1 MLNKITIMGR
11 LAKDPELRRTNS
23 GTAVANFTIAVDR
36 DFGDKQADFFSVVAW
51 KGTGE
56 FVAKNFAKGRPILI
70 SGRLETQKWEGNDGT
85 KYTVTKIIAE
95 NVYFCDSK
103 PMPAPQP
110 YTAPAPQPY
119 TAPVANQYEGFEEIS
134 EDDEDLPF

>member
-11 LAKDPELRRTNS
+11 LTKDPELRRTNS
-23 GTAVANFTIAVDR
+23 GTAVASFTIAVDR
-36 DFGDKQADFFSVVAW
+36 DFGEKQADFFPVVAW

-70 SGRLETQKWEGNDGT
+70 SGRLETRKWEGNDGT
-85 KYTVTKIIAE
+85 KHTVTEIIAE

-110 YTAPAPQPY
+110 YTAP
-119 TAPVANQYEGFEEIS
+119 VENQYEGFEEIS
-134 EDDEDLPF
+134 EDDEDLPY

>member
-11 LAKDPELRRTNS
+11 VTRDPELRRTTN
-23 GTAVANFTIAVDR
+23 GTAVASFTIAVDR

-70 SGRLETQKWEGNDGT
+70 SGRLETRKWEGNDGT
-85 KYTVTKIIAE
+85 KHTVTEIIAE
-95 NVYFCDSK
+95 SVYFCDSK
-103 PMPAPQP
+103 PKQDGGSAYPSDHYTCDPVQP
-110 YTAPAPQPY
+110 FAELTD
-119 TAPVANQYEGFEEIS
+119 
-134 EDDEDLPF
+134 EDGDLPF

>member
-11 LAKDPELRRTNS
+11 VTRDPELRRTTN
-23 GTAVANFTIAVDR
+23 GTAVASFTIAVDR

-70 SGRLETQKWEGNDGT
+70 SGRLETRKWEGNDGT
-85 KYTVTKIIAE
+85 KHTVTEIIAE
-95 NVYFCDSK
+95 SVYFCDSK
-103 PMPAPQP
+103 PKQDGGNAYPSDHYTCDPVQP
-110 YTAPAPQPY
+110 FAELTD
-119 TAPVANQYEGFEEIS
+119 
-134 EDDEDLPF
+134 EDGDLPF